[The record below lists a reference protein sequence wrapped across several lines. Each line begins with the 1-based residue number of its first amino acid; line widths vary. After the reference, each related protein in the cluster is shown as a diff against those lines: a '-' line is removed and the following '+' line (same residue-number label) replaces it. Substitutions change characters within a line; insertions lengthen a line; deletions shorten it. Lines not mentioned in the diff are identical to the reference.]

1 MTKEMQQTQD
11 EKNLAHMEV
20 VIGKIMRIGVALALV
35 AMLVG
40 FVLLCLNPQAANQPF
55 STRLSLIWQGLIS
68 WQPLAWMMF
77 GLLLLIFTPV
87 LRVVVSI
94 FAFAKIH
101 DHLYVAITTL
111 VLFILCIA
119 IVYGYHAR

>member
-1 MTKEMQQTQD
+1 MKQTQD

-20 VIGKIMRIGVALALV
+20 LIGQIMRIGVALALA
-35 AMLVG
+35 AMLIG
-40 FVLLCLNPQAANQPF
+40 FVLLCLNPHANTQPF
-55 STRLSLIWQGLIS
+55 PTRLSGIWQGLIT

-111 VLFILCIA
+111 VLLILCVAIA
-119 IVYGYHAR
+119 YGYHAH